1 MHLVVR
7 RAVPAALAFLD
18 DAHGFLLRRRP
29 GGPVTAIDVPGG
41 AVRTIAL
48 GINDRGQIVGTYERS
63 AAGPDAP
70 RALRLDRA
78 LELS

>member
-7 RAVPAALAFLD
+7 RAVPAAVAFLD

-29 GGPVTAIDVPGG
+29 GGPVTAIDVPGS
-41 AVRTIAL
+41 VRMIAF